1 MRLTRKFLTAFKIDG
16 DIADEIINAHV
27 ETVDALK
34 EQRDQYKADAEKLKS
49 VEKELKELKEASEGQ
64 DGTNPFEVKYNDL
77 KKEFDTFKE
86 SVEKE
91 KADATKKS
99 AYRKLLVNAG
109 VSEKVIDDVLKIT
122 DINELE
128 LDENNNLK
136 NEKDVADKIKDKFG
150 SFIETTKKVGGKA
163 PNPPNNVGGKVPMTK
178 EDIVKIEDSA
188 ERKKAWAEHP
198 ELITQLTGRGN

>member
-109 VSEKVIDDVLKIT
+109 VSEKLIDDVLKIT

-150 SFIETTKKVGGKA
+150 SFIETTKKVSEKA
-163 PNPPNNVGGKVPMTK
+163 PNPPSNVGGKVSMTK
-178 EDIVKIEDSA
+178 DEIVKIKNRE
-188 ERKKAWAEHP
+188 ERLKAWANNP
-198 ELITQLTGRGN
+198 EQINQLTGRGN